1 MELAERIKK
10 RMDEKGLTLAN
21 LARETGVAKGYLWE
35 ILGGTAKKPSA
46 NTLYEIAKVLG
57 TSVGDLL
64 GREPSEQTLPVEIPS
79 SLQEFVKEEK
89 LPEEDVSMLATINF
103 RGNKPKTRED
113 WRFLYE
119 SIKRSTRG

>member
-1 MELAERIKK
+1 
-10 RMDEKGLTLAN
+10 MDEAGFTLAD

-35 ILGGTAKKPSA
+35 ILDGRAKKPSA
-46 NTLYEIAKVLG
+46 NTLFEIAKVLG

-64 GREPSEQTLPVEIPS
+64 GRETSKPIPAPKIPS
-79 SLQEFVKEEK
+79 SLQKLVDEEEI
-89 LPEEDVSMLATINF
+89 PDEDVNVLVAISF
-103 RGNKPKTRED
+103 RGKQPKTKED